1 MAVYSPV
8 RKEAILKKLLPPLNR
23 SVAQLA
29 SEEGISEQTLYNWRN
44 QLKAQGYAVPVSGQK
59 PDDWSGEAKL
69 AVVIETAPLSEAEL
83 SQYCR
88 EKGLLVEQVKEWRSA
103 CVMGTMS
110 ETQRKAA
117 EKKQARE
124 DKKRIKQLERELNR
138 KEKALAEAAALLV
151 LRKKLRAY
159 YGEEDEDS

>member
-1 MAVYSPV
+1 M
-8 RKEAILKKLLPPLNR
+8 
-23 SVAQLA
+23 
-29 SEEGISEQTLYNWRN
+29 
-44 QLKAQGYAVPVSGQK
+44 PVSGQK

-69 AVVIETAPLSEAEL
+69 AVVIETAPLSETEL

-88 EKGLLVEQVKEWRSA
+88 EKGLLVEQVKEWRCA

-110 ETQRKAA
+110 EAQRKVT

-159 YGEEDEDS
+159 YDEEDEDS